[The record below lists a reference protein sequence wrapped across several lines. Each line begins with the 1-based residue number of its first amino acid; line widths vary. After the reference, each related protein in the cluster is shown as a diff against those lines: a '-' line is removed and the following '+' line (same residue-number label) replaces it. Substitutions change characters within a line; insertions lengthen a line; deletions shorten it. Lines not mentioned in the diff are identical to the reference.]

1 MGVQDRGER
10 RQRRDARRY
19 SQERKPGTEVTPPR
33 ERAPR
38 RRIASPVG
46 STRHEKQQDFM
57 VAASQECTR
66 ARARVR
72 AAVASDPGPAE
83 GQPNPP
89 RTARKIRLNNCPA
102 YLFSPAR
109 PIPRLGLTRRLSPSG
124 PGPLLGNSKVF
135 RIERSVQWK
144 VFFFFG
150 TRDTLMLFI
159 FNNLSRGKFL
169 FFAKI

>member
-1 MGVQDRGER
+1 MEGCVGVQDRGER

-109 PIPRLGLTRRLSPSG
+109 PIPWLGLTRRLSPSG

-135 RIERSVQWK
+135 PFKWRKCFSFFRIRHI
-144 VFFFFG
+144 
-150 TRDTLMLFI
+150 LMLLYVI
-159 FNNLSRGKFL
+159 
-169 FFAKI
+169 I